1 MNMKP
6 TVCKIMTLASN
17 FSHLK
22 LGQTVPKVTVTIKLR
37 TQTNILLVILAIA
50 RAKAFIYLV
59 TVTVTPATLN
69 KKIPNIANI
78 VRINNVGFYAN
89 SSKYTANP

>member
-59 TVTVTPATLN
+59 TVTSATLN